1 MKYHINKYKL
11 KVKVT
16 LQRGNCIVKANFLQ
30 LQHSEHLSVEL
41 AQCLVFG
48 PSTVSAVCAVSGV
61 CMIIV
66 EWLCFCFVK
75 PMIILIIINHEDT
88 FLHINAG
95 QN

>member
-30 LQHSEHLSVEL
+30 HSEHLSVEL

-48 PSTVSAVCAVSGV
+48 PSTVSAVSGV

-75 PMIILIIINHEDT
+75 PMIVLIIINHEDT
-88 FLHINAG
+88 FIHINAG